1 MKKTFL
7 SSTIVLLLVVVVA
20 LASHTFAAPA
30 ERELPFKGS
39 LRAVETNEVNFPTLF
54 VNASG
59 SGEATQLGR
68 YAVSYQVEVNIPTLA
83 GTGSAR
89 FVAAN
94 GDTLI
99 AESSGQA
106 TQTETPGVVTIV
118 EHHTIT
124 GGTGRFAGASGS
136 YTVER
141 VLNQA
146 TDVTS
151 GTISGTIVLP

>member
-1 MKKTFL
+1 MKKTLL
-7 SSTIVLLLVVVVA
+7 SATIVLLLVIVV
-20 LASHTFAAPA
+20 ASHTFAAPA
-30 ERELPFKGS
+30 AVRELPFKGS
-39 LRAVETNEVNFPTLF
+39 LRAVETNEVNFPTLS

-68 YAVSYQVEVNIPTLA
+68 YTVSYQVEVNILTLA
-83 GTGSAR
+83 GTGSAQ

-94 GDTLI
+94 GDSLF

-106 TQTETPGVVTIV
+106 TETATPGVVTIV
-118 EHHTIT
+118 ENHTIT

-141 VLNQA
+141 VLDQ
-146 TDVTS
+146 TTGITS
-151 GTISGTIVLP
+151 GTIRGTIVLP